1 MRTIEIE
8 NAALNITGTATIPD
22 AVCYVFN
29 PNYVDINFGTY
40 NGVLLLSITYG
51 ATSYEVEVSL
61 FKGQAKSYI
70 SKLMQLLF
78 TDYIS
83 TRSLK
88 LTITLKTQNKDT
100 ILSETTLALWAS
112 LDVGMKFGHY
122 LPFVYDRNKDP
133 KYVRE
138 VIWFKNF
145 PFRVSL
151 FRQSRNYNAYGK
163 SDSNTAKMIYAG
175 GAEVWDRS
183 GTTGYARARK
193 APRYASVEDATENT
207 LQATS
212 NKTID
217 LGLLREAG
225 LEIDMMETGITDVS
239 QLSEVALED
248 VVVTRRRAASARYT
262 VESEGEEE
270 TYTGELKPRIDWSDY
285 IDSGLDIISYWS
297 IFSGKTGIFE
307 LSPLS
312 MFPDTEKQLV
322 LTIMKA
328 VPSQAKFD
336 ANFDIIF
343 NEMTDIAYIVKL
355 IVCDDVDG
363 IYLRW
368 IDQYGFWQY
377 FLFSEGKRTSKNK
390 LSSTTVSAEYEKNG
404 LYHEATRNI
413 HVDNTDTIKCCAV
426 NLRKEILAYVETIY
440 KSPHIEMYVG
450 LDFEQ
455 NEMWKPVNIVAGTV
469 DIEAKQMLYDYE
481 VSITLPDTASQT
493 I

>member
-8 NAALNITGTATIPD
+8 NAALNITGTAIIPD

-40 NGVLLLSITYG
+40 NGVLLLAVSYG
-51 ATSYEVEVSL
+51 TTSYEVEVSL
-61 FKGQAKSYI
+61 FKGKAKCYI

-78 TDYIS
+78 TDYIA
-83 TRSLK
+83 TRSLS
-88 LTITLKTQNKDT
+88 LTITLKTQNEDT
-100 ILSETTLALWAS
+100 ILTETTLALWAS

-122 LPFVYDRNKDP
+122 LPFAYDGSKAP

-151 FRQSRNYNAYGK
+151 FRQSQSYNAYGK
-163 SDSNTAKMIYAG
+163 SDSNAAKMIYQDG
-175 GAEVWDRS
+175 VPIWESNDGVS
-183 GTTGYARARK
+183 YARARK
-193 APRYASVEDATENT
+193 VPRFVSEETVTEST

-212 NKTID
+212 NQTID

-225 LEIDMMETGITDVS
+225 LEIDMVETGITDVS

-248 VVVTRRRAASARYT
+248 VVVRSRRSAPSRYT
-262 VESEGEEE
+262 VVSEQEEIYPSE
-270 TYTGELKPRIDWSDY
+270 VKSRLDWGDY
-285 IDSGLDIISYWS
+285 IESGLDIISYSS
-297 IFSGKTGIFE
+297 IFGGKTGIFE

-312 MFPDTEKQLV
+312 LFPETTKRLV
-322 LTIMKA
+322 FTIMKT

-336 ANFDIIF
+336 AKFDIIF

-355 IVCDDVDG
+355 IVSDDVDG

-450 LDFEQ
+450 LDYEQ
-455 NEMWKPVNIVAGTV
+455 NEMWKPVNIVAGSV
-469 DIEAKQMLYDYE
+469 DIEAKQRLYDYE
-481 VSITLPDTASQT
+481 VSITLPNTASQT